1 MISEYN
7 TTTTT
12 PTTTRESI
20 MDKKFLDTLESYLS
34 VWMSIDN
41 RRLLNKSWITAEMVA
56 ALHDLDAD
64 WADEIDDVMSSDYP
78 AEWDIHNG
86 THNEEEEDEDDEDD
100 VSACA
105 FNCPHGACDVDLEET
120 EQQAAEWK
128 ELVFV
133 YETHFYCDKMKS
145 YYEDCMERHLKDV
158 LEEGQVY
165 HDLFSAGKAKL
176 ITKILKRN
184 EYDYGYE
191 TLSDGVIKNNDTLD
205 YEEGIQLYINE
216 MRAAL

>member
-1 MISEYN
+1 
-7 TTTTT
+7 
-12 PTTTRESI
+12 
-20 MDKKFLDTLESYLS
+20 
-34 VWMSIDN
+34 
-41 RRLLNKSWITAEMVA
+41 MVA
-56 ALHDLDAD
+56 ALHDLDED
-64 WADEIDDVMSSDYP
+64 WANEIDDEMSTNNQT
-78 AEWDIHNG
+78 EWDIHNG
-86 THNEEEEDEDDEDD
+86 THNEEGEPEDYDEDD
-100 VSACA
+100 VSDCA
-105 FNCPHGACDVDLEET
+105 FGCRPGACDVDLEET

-128 ELVFV
+128 ELVFD